1 MKSVRVKRKLFT
13 IVELLVVIAIIGIL
27 ASMIL
32 VALSVAKEQAKSITC
47 KNNLKQV
54 GLGMNLYINDYNG
67 TYPTAR
73 WGTAPKVRWQN
84 SIGTYIG
91 GSVLDPSQESDATG
105 TNVITNNILKC
116 PSTEKSKYQL
126 DPTSGPLLGKK
137 REDYLRTGSYGYNW
151 ATFGTFHLDSAVIR
165 KYPVNVKQIPHPSST
180 ILVADSFG
188 VKDKSETRPH
198 SYTIDG
204 PVQLNGRWGTALGQ
218 TPTDPRHRKLFN
230 STHGDGHVEEYT
242 MVSAGYDA
250 NDPENV
256 SGGGNPLLWNG
267 YADSSITVLTP

>member
-1 MKSVRVKRKLFT
+1 MKRTRVKRKLFT
-13 IVELLVVIAIIGIL
+13 IVELLIVIGIIGIL

-32 VALSVAKEQAKSITC
+32 AALSAAKEQAKSITC
-47 KNNLKQV
+47 KNNLKQI
-54 GLGMNLYINDYNG
+54 GLGMNLYIGDYRG
-67 TYPTAR
+67 AYPTVR
-73 WGTAPKVRWQN
+73 QGTDPKVRWQN
-84 SIGTYIG
+84 SIGAYIG

-151 ATFGTFHLDSAVIR
+151 ATFGPFHLDSTVIR

-180 ILVADSFG
+180 ILAADSFG
-188 VKDKSETRPH
+188 VKSMSETRPH
-198 SYTIDG
+198 SYTLDG
-204 PVQLNGRWGTALGQ
+204 PVKLNGRWGTTAGQ
-218 TPTDPRHRKLFN
+218 TPADPRHRKLFN

-242 MVSAGYDA
+242 MLSAGYDA

-256 SGGGNPLLWNG
+256 SGGGNPSLWNG
-267 YADSSITVLTP
+267 YADSSITALTP